1 MDKLQPAPSNLK
13 STVWQHFGFCEDE
26 EKGVVDKSHT
36 VCKICRAKFKYFGNT
51 TNMKKH
57 ITRFHPELEKRPS
70 ILIAP
75 TAGPTQRTLEQV
87 AKLPPNSEK
96 AKRITRSVAGFIAK
110 DLRPYSV
117 VDNQGFR
124 TMLQVLEPRYSVPSR
139 RYFSDTAIPA
149 LYRETKAQ
157 ILESLCNTDRVAI
170 TCDAWTSISTD
181 SYVTITAHYITDECK
196 LAACVLQTRS
206 MNESHTGANVAEL
219 LQSVASEWKIA
230 NKDLVLVTD
239 NASNMAVAAQL
250 GKFPHVRCYAHTL
263 NLASQ
268 RALKLPAVSRLLAR
282 VRRIVTFFHR
292 STTAKHQL
300 EEKQKQLNLPCHK
313 LKSDVITR
321 WNSAYEMLERFL
333 EQQPAVCAA
342 LLSPAVRKG
351 ASEIFTLT
359 ESDISCAEDVVNAL
373 KPMKDATLLMSEES
387 SPTACL
393 IAPLHAKLIQDM
405 KENTDETPVIREIK
419 RVISEDLSR
428 RYTTVQETSLLHK
441 CASLDPRFKGLPFL
455 SEEKR
460 EEAYKTVITE
470 ASSLQEQEDKAKE
483 QENSEDCRVTEANNS
498 VSPQPEVAENLDE
511 RPSTSTGRASSLL
524 HCLLGQ
530 TFSDAS
536 VTPHHHQSA
545 HAVAEEEMTRYR
557 SSPPLSLSEDP
568 LNWWNVNKVSFP
580 LLSKMAKRY
589 LCIPATS
596 VSAERVFS
604 TAGDIVTAQRS
615 TLTPEHVD
623 QLLFLHKNLN
633 LAI

>member
-1 MDKLQPAPSNLK
+1 MDKLHPAPSNLK
-13 STVWQHFGFCEDE
+13 STVWQHFGFCEDK

-36 VCKICRAKFKYFGNT
+36 VCKVCRAKFKYFGNT

-57 ITRFHPELEKRPS
+57 ITRFHSELQERTSVP
-70 ILIAP
+70 IASS
-75 TAGPTQRTLEQV
+75 AGFTQRTLEQV
-87 AKLPPNSEK
+87 AKLPSNSEK

-110 DLRPYSV
+110 DLRPYCV
-117 VDNQGFR
+117 VENEGFR
-124 TMLQVLEPRYSVPSR
+124 SMLQVLEPRYSVPSR

-157 ILESLCNTDRVAI
+157 ILESISNTYRIAI

-181 SYVTITAHYITDECK
+181 SYVTITALYITDEFK
-196 LAACVLQTRS
+196 LTACVLQTRA
-206 MNESHTGANVAEL
+206 MNESHTGTNVAEL
-219 LQSVASEWKIA
+219 LQSVANEWKIA
-230 NKDLVLVTD
+230 NKNLVLVTD
-239 NASNMAVAAQL
+239 NASNMAIAAQL
-250 GKFPHVRCYAHTL
+250 SKFPHVRCYAHTL

-268 RALKLPAVSRLLAR
+268 RALKLPAVSRLLGR

-300 EEKQKQLNLPCHK
+300 EEKQKQLNLPSHK

-321 WNSAYEMLERFL
+321 WNSAYEMLERFI

-342 LLSPAVRKG
+342 LLSPEVRKG
-351 ASEIFTLT
+351 ASEIFSLT

-405 KENTDETPVIREIK
+405 KENTEEKTVIREIK

-428 RYTTVQETSLLHK
+428 RYTTVQETNLLHK
-441 CASLDPRFKGLPFL
+441 CASLDPRFKALPFL
-455 SEEKR
+455 SKEKR
-460 EEAYKTVITE
+460 EEAYKTVTTE
-470 ASSLQEQEDKAKE
+470 ASSLQEEDKAKE
-483 QENSEDCRVTEANNS
+483 QENPEDSTVTEASNS
-498 VSPQPEVAENLDE
+498 VSPQPKVAENQDD

-524 HCLLGQ
+524 QCLLGQ

-536 VTPHHHQSA
+536 VTPHHQSA
-545 HAVAEEEMTRYR
+545 HAIAEEEMTRYLG
-557 SSPPLSLSEDP
+557 SPPLSLSEDP
-568 LNWWNVNKVSFP
+568 LNWWHVNKVSFP

>member
-1 MDKLQPAPSNLK
+1 MDKLHPAPSNLK
-13 STVWQHFGFCEDE
+13 STVWQHFGFCEDK

-36 VCKICRAKFKYFGNT
+36 VCKVCRAKFKYFGNT

-57 ITRFHPELEKRPS
+57 ITRFHSELQERTSVP
-70 ILIAP
+70 IASS
-75 TAGPTQRTLEQV
+75 AGFTQRTLEQV
-87 AKLPPNSEK
+87 AKLPSNSEK

-110 DLRPYSV
+110 DLRPYCV
-117 VDNQGFR
+117 VENEGFR
-124 TMLQVLEPRYSVPSR
+124 SMLQVLEPRYSVPSR

-157 ILESLCNTDRVAI
+157 ILESISNTYRIAI

-181 SYVTITAHYITDECK
+181 SYVTITALYITDEFK
-196 LAACVLQTRS
+196 LTACVLQTRA
-206 MNESHTGANVAEL
+206 MNESHTGTNVAEL
-219 LQSVASEWKIA
+219 LQSVANEWKIA
-230 NKDLVLVTD
+230 NKNLVLVTD
-239 NASNMAVAAQL
+239 NASNMAIAAQL
-250 GKFPHVRCYAHTL
+250 SKFPHVRCYAHTL

-268 RALKLPAVSRLLAR
+268 RALKLPAVSRLLGR

-300 EEKQKQLNLPCHK
+300 EEKQKQLNLPSHK

-321 WNSAYEMLERFL
+321 WNSAYEMLERFI

-342 LLSPAVRKG
+342 LLSP
-351 ASEIFTLT
+351 E
-359 ESDISCAEDVVNAL
+359 
-373 KPMKDATLLMSEES
+373 
-387 SPTACL
+387 
-393 IAPLHAKLIQDM
+393 LIQDM
-405 KENTDETPVIREIK
+405 KENTEEKTVIREIK

-428 RYTTVQETSLLHK
+428 RYTTVQETNLLHK
-441 CASLDPRFKGLPFL
+441 CASLDPRFKALPFL
-455 SEEKR
+455 SKEKR
-460 EEAYKTVITE
+460 EEAYKTVTTE
-470 ASSLQEQEDKAKE
+470 ASSLQEEDKAKE
-483 QENSEDCRVTEANNS
+483 QENPEDSTVTEASNS
-498 VSPQPEVAENLDE
+498 VSPQPKVAENQDD

-524 HCLLGQ
+524 QCLLGQ

-536 VTPHHHQSA
+536 VTPHHQSA
-545 HAVAEEEMTRYR
+545 HAIAEEEMTRYLG
-557 SSPPLSLSEDP
+557 SPPLSLSEDP
-568 LNWWNVNKVSFP
+568 LNWWHVNKVSFP